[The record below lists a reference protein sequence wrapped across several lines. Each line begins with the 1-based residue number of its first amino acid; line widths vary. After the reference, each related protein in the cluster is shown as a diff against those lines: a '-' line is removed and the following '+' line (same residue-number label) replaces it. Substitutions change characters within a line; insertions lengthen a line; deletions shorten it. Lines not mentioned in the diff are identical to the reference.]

1 LVTNNDQPN
10 FSELLRSE
18 IREDLSR
25 GFGRVIPWL
34 AAGCAA
40 LGAAVAYF
48 AEASLF
54 VQAQW
59 GTLASVYG
67 GVVTFNGITLA
78 LGWTTIGRV
87 YDTVSKADFSRFLRA
102 SGILNTYLFYISLV
116 HIVQVTGAVAAVAG
130 LVSVFLPLP
139 APADRVILGAVVAT
153 TLYAIRWA
161 AGSARIVKDLSWHY
175 STFDELSPDERHK
188 LYDVASRTAA

>member
-1 LVTNNDQPN
+1 MKSTKQPS
-10 FSELLRSE
+10 FSELLRLE
-18 IREDLSR
+18 IRDDLVR
-25 GFGRVIPWL
+25 GFSRVIPWL
-34 AAGCAA
+34 GAGCVAV
-40 LGAAVAYF
+40 GAAVAYF

-54 VQAQW
+54 GATQW

-87 YDTVSKADFSRFLRA
+87 YDTVSKAEFSRFLRA

-116 HIVQVTGAVAAVAG
+116 HVVQIVGAVAAIGG

-139 APADRVILGAVVAT
+139 GPVDRIVLGTVIAT
-153 TLYAIRWA
+153 TLYAVRWA

-175 STFDELSPDERHK
+175 STFDELTPEERHR
-188 LYDVASRTAA
+188 LYEVAAKAA